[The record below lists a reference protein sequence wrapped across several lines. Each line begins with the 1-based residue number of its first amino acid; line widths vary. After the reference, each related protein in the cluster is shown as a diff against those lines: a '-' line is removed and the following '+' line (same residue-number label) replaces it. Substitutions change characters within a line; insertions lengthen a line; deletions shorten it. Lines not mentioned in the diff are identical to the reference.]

1 MKIEFEIEMPTMPD
15 FLRFKKEA
23 SLKQDGF
30 KIDNGYAIE
39 NLSRAEAEEFA
50 DNWKLEFIK
59 HWERKVL
66 IK

>member
-30 KIDNGYAIE
+30 KVDDGYPIE
-39 NLSRAEAEEFA
+39 KLSRAEAEEFA
-50 DNWKLEFIK
+50 ECWKQKFIT
-59 HWERKVL
+59 HWEKKVL